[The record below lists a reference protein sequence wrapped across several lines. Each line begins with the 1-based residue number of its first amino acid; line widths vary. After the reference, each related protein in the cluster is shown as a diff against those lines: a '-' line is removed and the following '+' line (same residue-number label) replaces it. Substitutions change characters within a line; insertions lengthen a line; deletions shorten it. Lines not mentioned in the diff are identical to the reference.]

1 MTLAAL
7 IPDAA
12 SAARRNPTWLD
23 PAAQFKSAAPSAGAS
38 SFRCSPSAFSP
49 PASEWNCLGA
59 KVESD
64 EQNGD
69 RELARAA

>member
-12 SAARRNPTWLD
+12 SAARRNATWLD
-23 PAAQFKSAAPSAGAS
+23 PKLLGGAIQVS
-38 SFRCSPSAFSP
+38 RAVGWRFRCSPLAFSP
-49 PASEWNCLGA
+49 PASECD
-59 KVESD
+59 KPEVESD

>member
-12 SAARRNPTWLD
+12 SAARRNATWLD

-38 SFRCSPSAFSP
+38 SFRCSPLAFSP
-49 PASEWNCLGA
+49 PASECD
-59 KVESD
+59 KPEVESD